1 MVIRSAQYPSFKS
14 YIPVTYYATNPET
27 GKYSRVV
34 KEENIKKCQRF
45 IISNLNGTAKRFKD
59 DLFVEFYKKF
69 DSDYVKNPVA
79 KSFYDE
85 DKARVFLITGKDADE
100 IQKFAKPIG
109 IARGEAMDKIGSS
122 KSYEAS
128 LASRIY
134 FHDVRS
140 YLKNTARQI
149 RANDGTRLEM
159 RAFFDPTYTKKGKH
173 TGFKFVGFQM
183 VADKK
188 PN

>member
-1 MVIRSAQYPSFKS
+1 MLFLNDKNGQNKLCGNSNEGEKIR
-14 YIPVTYYATNPET
+14 
-27 GKYSRVV
+27 GKLS
-34 KEENIKKCQRF
+34 IKRKIF
-45 IISNLNGTAKRFKD
+45 WD
-59 DLFVEFYKKF
+59 DIFVDCYKQF
-69 DSDYVKNPVA
+69 DKDYVKNSKA

-85 DKARVFLITGKDADE
+85 DNARVFLITGDDADKV
-100 IQKFAKPIG
+100 QSFAKPIG
-109 IARGEAMDKIGSS
+109 IARGEAMDKIGHS

-134 FHDVRS
+134 FHEVKS

-149 RANDGTRLEM
+149 RAQDGTRLEM
-159 RAFFDPTYTKKGKH
+159 RAFFNPTYNTKGKH